1 MTNRTT
7 MEGAVP
13 TAADRSRWDEI
24 QRLFELCRERH
35 RDEWHGVLRDRCA
48 GREGL
53 AFEVLTLLVA
63 AEGLP
68 PLEGEARAAGSG
80 VVSH

>member
-1 MTNRTT
+1 MIDRTMHEVGPGSAT
-7 MEGAVP
+7 
-13 TAADRSRWDEI
+13 DRRRWDEI

-35 RDEWHGVLRDRCA
+35 RDEWHALLRAQCP

-53 AFEVLTLLVA
+53 AFEVMTLLVA

-68 PLEGEARAAGSG
+68 PPDDAS
-80 VVSH
+80 